1 MTRAAYTATAEE
13 PVVSKQARVV
23 EEVVVG
29 KDVSERTE
37 TVRDKVRRTLLVEIY
52 RQTATPQQRLQVEQ
66 ILFVVTTALMSCDIE
81 ELVNSFARV
90 TL

>member
-1 MTRAAYTATAEE
+1 VTRTAHTVTAEE

-29 KDVSERTE
+29 KESANAL
-37 TVRDKVRRTLLVEIY
+37 RRY
-52 RQTATPQQRLQVEQ
+52 ATKLQVEH
-66 ILFVVTTALMSCDIE
+66 ILFVVTTALMSGDIE

>member
-1 MTRAAYTATAEE
+1 VTRTAYTVTAEE

-29 KDVSERTE
+29 KESANAP
-37 TVRDKVRRTLLVEIY
+37 RRY
-52 RQTATPQQRLQVEQ
+52 ATRLQVEH
-66 ILFVVTTALMSCDIE
+66 ILFVVTTALMSGDIE
-81 ELVNSFARV
+81 ELVNSSARV